1 MKEVYGSPTSGEN
14 PVPAQCQY
22 DLTGPSRQPEK
33 HVVQTG
39 RRNGA
44 RMRPNPANCSSNVRK
59 PARRPIQGAQLA
71 VGRSSGRLVS
81 VSEPAQE
88 NPQSRSSPEMP
99 TRIVTW
105 LCRIPG
111 LSVGGPD
118 RQCRPPVRNGSEED
132 HFCGHG
138 TSLAFPRTVLWLF
151 MHACSHDS
159 QGDCVPST

>member
-1 MKEVYGSPTSGEN
+1 MTL
-14 PVPAQCQY
+14 PVPLAHLRSTLFRLEGETVHEC
-22 DLTGPSRQPEK
+22 
-33 HVVQTG
+33 VQTRPIAQAMSESLPAGQSKG
-39 RRNGA
+39 RRW
-44 RMRPNPANCSSNVRK
+44 
-59 PARRPIQGAQLA
+59 L
-71 VGRSSGRLVS
+71 VGRGSGRLVS